1 MYQLKRTQFIKADLQ
16 TCWKYFSAPAN
27 LHIITP
33 NYIDFKVLTPVPAEM
48 YEGLIIHYT
57 IRPILRIPLGWISE
71 IKTIRDCDYFIDE
84 QRQGPYRIW
93 HHEHH
98 FKEVEGGV
106 EMTDI
111 ISYSMPFW
119 IIGKFAHWLFVKK
132 QLENI
137 FDYRIRKVDE
147 LFNATHYVE
156 SALNGSALHNHK
168 TSKVR
173 KA

>member
-16 TCWKYFSAPAN
+16 TCWKYFSAPGN

-33 NYIDFKVLTPVPAEM
+33 DYVDFRVHTFVPENM
-48 YEGLIIHYT
+48 YEGLIIKYT
-57 IRPILRIPLGWISE
+57 MKPILGIRLNWISE
-71 IKTIRDCDYFIDE
+71 IKTIRDENYFVDE
-84 QRQGPYRIW
+84 QREGPYKMW

-111 ISYSMPFW
+111 ISYLMPYG
-119 IIGKFAHWLFVKK
+119 IIGKLAHWLFIRR
-132 QLENI
+132 QLDEI
-137 FDYRIRKVDE
+137 FAYRFNKVNE
-147 LFNATHYVE
+147 LFPSEQTE
-156 SALNGSALHNHK
+156 SEWSVRQVNGL
-168 TSKVR
+168 

>member
-1 MYQLKRTQFIKADLQ
+1 MYQLKRTQLIKADLQ

-27 LHIITP
+27 LHVITP
-33 NYIDFKVLTPVPAEM
+33 DYIDFKVLTPIPDEM
-48 YEGLIIHYT
+48 YEGLIIRYT
-57 IRPILRIPLGWISE
+57 IRPILRIPLGWVSE
-71 IKTIRDCDYFIDE
+71 IKTIRNEGYFIDE
-84 QRQGPYRIW
+84 QRQGPYKLW

-111 ISYSMPFW
+111 ITYSMPFGM
-119 IIGKFAHWLFVKK
+119 IGKFVHWLFVKK

-147 LFNATHYVE
+147 LFNSAHYVQ
-156 SALNGSALHNHK
+156 SALNGTALHK
-168 TSKVR
+168 IAKVKR
-173 KA
+173 S